1 MLTKIQYLSF
11 KKKKIEIQ
19 KIFKEKTYNNFNEFQ
34 DKKNQQKKTI
44 IFHLDSIEKTKAKD
58 INNLILSLEIT
69 YLVDKKKPA
78 HYQLLLSS

>member
-11 KKKKIEIQ
+11 KKKKLRSKKYLKKKHIIISMNS
-19 KIFKEKTYNNFNEFQ
+19 KI
-34 DKKNQQKKTI
+34 KKISKKTI

-78 HYQLLLSS
+78 HYQLLLSP